1 MSRCTSIFSNEFENI
16 LSFAMDLMGWSRKKA
31 VIINIIALSVL
42 CLPCILGFNVL
53 VGFQPLGPNTNIM
66 DLEDFLVSSN
76 IMPLGAVIYL
86 MFCTKRNGWGWDNF
100 IAEANAGEGVSFPR
114 KMRFYMTYILPWII
128 VIIYLKGYYD
138 LFSPQGPMM
147 LATWMVIAALFLAF
161 VGSIIFKKP
170 KMK

>member
-1 MSRCTSIFSNEFENI
+1 
-16 LSFAMDLMGWSRKKA
+16 
-31 VIINIIALSVL
+31 
-42 CLPCILGFNVL
+42 
-53 VGFQPLGPNTNIM
+53 M

-114 KMRFYMTYILPWII
+114 KIRFYMTYILPWII

-147 LATWMVIAALFLAF
+147 LAIWMAIAALFLAF